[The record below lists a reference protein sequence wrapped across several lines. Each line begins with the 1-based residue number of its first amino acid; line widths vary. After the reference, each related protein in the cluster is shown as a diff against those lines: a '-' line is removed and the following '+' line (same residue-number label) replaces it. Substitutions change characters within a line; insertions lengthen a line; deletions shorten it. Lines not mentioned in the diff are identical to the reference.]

1 MNKIYNYLF
10 NNLKLTEEINIDK
23 HIKREIVK
31 KILILKNSN
40 NTFTENIYNDL
51 EIFKENN
58 LFSKLNYTK
67 TIFGEHYLEN
77 IIKNPLNSISE
88 LNDRQ
93 NIIKSLMENNIKYNE
108 TCSLLNKLNKYEDD
122 LLWFWKN
129 LDQEQ
134 SELLNMVYFKT
145 KFLTCMNNSSVCLR
159 FYNYY
164 QLILLPLMGILM
176 PIISFIAPYILLR
189 YKKIN
194 IDFKTYYNLM
204 NKGLSTVGSSFN
216 FILSNNPS
224 NVHVKL
230 TKYIST
236 FLYVLFYIGGIIGN
250 IQSAQNLNKINNI
263 IHKKLINLSSYLD
276 YAYKLDELI
285 SEDILKL
292 DIIKK
297 KIPELFNPIFK
308 TKPCIFS
315 DKGIILVTF
324 KKVLKNKDEFK
335 ELFHRIGIIDSYIS
349 ICKLYKTHE
358 NKPSVFTFSKYVNNK
373 QPQIV
378 IKKFWHP
385 LLNPNN
391 VVKNSISIGKK
402 NDKKNI
408 ILTGANASGK
418 STLIKSIAL
427 SIILS
432 QTLTITSCKYIKLTP
447 FTMINTYLNI
457 PDCNGKES
465 LFEAEM
471 HRSKR
476 YIDLLKS
483 MKKHE
488 FAFVIMDEI
497 FSSTNPMEGISGAY
511 SIAKFLSEFEN
522 SISIITTH
530 FNYLTNLEK
539 DTNKFYNYKT
549 LVKKKDGNILYPYK
563 IKKGISKQNIALD
576 LLKQKGF
583 DDKIVDLSK
592 KIYSKIINTNI

>member
-1 MNKIYNYLF
+1 MNKIYNYFF
-10 NNLKLTEEINIDK
+10 NNLKITEEIIIDK
-23 HIKREIVK
+23 NTKREIVK
-31 KILILKNSN
+31 KLLIFNNSN
-40 NTFTENIYNDL
+40 DIFTENIYNDL

-58 LFSKLNYTK
+58 LFSKLDHSK
-67 TIFGEHYLEN
+67 TIFGEYYLEN
-77 IIKNPLNSISE
+77 IIKNPLNNISE
-88 LNDRQ
+88 LNERQ
-93 NIIKSLMENNIKYNE
+93 NIIKSLIGNDKRYNQA
-108 TCSLLNKLNKYEDD
+108 CNLLNKLNKYEDD

-129 LDQEQ
+129 LDNEQ
-134 SELLNMVYFKT
+134 TELLNMVYFKT
-145 KFLTCMNNSSVCLR
+145 KFLTVMNDSPICLR

-176 PIISFIAPYILLR
+176 PIISFLAPYILLR
-189 YKKIN
+189 YKNIN
-194 IDFKTYYNLM
+194 IDFKTYYDLM

-224 NVHVKL
+224 HAHVKL

-236 FLYVLFYIGGIIGN
+236 FLYILFYIGGIVGN

-263 IHKKLINLSSYLD
+263 IHKKLTNLSTYLD
-276 YAYKLDELI
+276 YAYQLDDLI
-285 SEDILKL
+285 SKNILKL
-292 DIIKK
+292 DTIKK
-297 KIPELFNPIFK
+297 KIPELFSPIFK
-308 TKPCIFS
+308 TSPSIYS
-315 DKGIILVTF
+315 DKGTILVTF
-324 KKVLKNKDEFK
+324 QKVLKNKEELK
-335 ELFHRIGIIDSYIS
+335 ELFYRIGMIDAYIS

-358 NKPSVFTFSKYVNNK
+358 NKPSVFTFSKYINNK
-373 QPQIV
+373 EPKIV

-402 NDKKNI
+402 NTKKNI

-432 QTLTITSCKYIKLTP
+432 QTLTITSCKYIELTP

-483 MKKHE
+483 IKKDK

-511 SIAKFLSEFEN
+511 SIAKFLSEFKN

-539 DTNKFYNYKT
+539 DTNEFYNYKT
-549 LVKKKDGNILYPYK
+549 LIKRKDGNILYPYK
-563 IKKGISKQNIALD
+563 IKKGISKQNIALE

-583 DDKIVDLSK
+583 DDNIVNLSK